1 MRVVLSTYCTSTFQ
15 RHSTR
20 CLINNLSS
28 YKFSKEIIK
37 WTESW
42 LSNRRQRVLV
52 NGKYSEWLDVT
63 SSVVQGSVLGPLLF
77 GLYINDI
84 DTRLVHSPGFRL
96 FCLGR
101 IGNPLHVTPW
111 DKRAFARLSRRSTMP
126 RLNPMGCLVLTP
138 KIGTLAKSTAS
149 SLNGCISAKTQSILK
164 NMIALESS
172 WNHLSDASFLNL
184 VSQANKKL

>member
-84 DTRLVHSPGFRL
+84 DT
-96 FCLGR
+96 CLRKKEG
-101 IGNPLHVTPW
+101 IIPKKVVT
-111 DKRAFARLSRRSTMP
+111 D
-126 RLNPMGCLVLTP
+126 NQ
-138 KIGTLAKSTAS
+138 
-149 SLNGCISAKTQSILK
+149 SAKEMQSIINL
-164 NMIALESS
+164 IIPSPYLLISS
-172 WNHLSDASFLNL
+172 PN
-184 VSQANKKL
+184 